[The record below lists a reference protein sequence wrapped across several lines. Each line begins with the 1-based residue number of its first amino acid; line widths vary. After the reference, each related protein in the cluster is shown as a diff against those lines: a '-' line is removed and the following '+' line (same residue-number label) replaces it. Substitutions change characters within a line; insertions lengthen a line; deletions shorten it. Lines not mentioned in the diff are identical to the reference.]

1 MIVSTEYLNFH
12 DQKFSKSK
20 GIGITVAEA
29 LEKFNVDTLRFHLM
43 RNGPESKD
51 SNFTE
56 EDYKSTHNEI
66 TNKLGNFVNRTLKYK
81 GLDVIEKSEINV
93 DIKEYIS
100 KKYVEISNDIEKI
113 EFKSACNCIIDLLDY
128 ANKYYDNQKPWIQN
142 KEDME
147 GFKKTI
153 YTCTVFIANIANLI
167 EPFMPNTTNTIKKY
181 LQIEDN
187 KWEYINIDKD
197 IKLDNIQPLFNKM

>member
-1 MIVSTEYLNFH
+1 M
-12 DQKFSKSK
+12 
-20 GIGITVAEA
+20 
-29 LEKFNVDTLRFHLM
+29 
-43 RNGPESKD
+43 
-51 SNFTE
+51 
-56 EDYKSTHNEI
+56 
-66 TNKLGNFVNRTLKYK
+66 
-81 GLDVIEKSEINV
+81 
-93 DIKEYIS
+93 
-100 KKYVEISNDIEKI
+100 
-113 EFKSACNCIIDLLDY
+113 DY

-142 KEDME
+142 KEDIE